1 MEKYIDM
8 KLMPFVCDILKRIE
22 SDQQVFLKYDKQNKA
37 LIPHIVKL
45 IKKKKKKKYKLIILT
60 KNGDNLDF
68 PYSGIQNIKKKVE
81 TEKNVEFDGQ
91 SEIKDFRLKGV
102 GAKIAGK
109 KLNASKENYEIFEV
123 EEQFIEKS
131 LREDLKRRILPN
143 KKGLL
148 LVEEYSQVASNRL
161 GFIESLINNKNFS
174 LVTFIDT
181 KNRLNVSD
189 TVEIPKVSYEDLQD
203 FIKYS
208 NLNSISDEEA
218 KKILDYTNYQID
230 YLKEVNTYYKS
241 HKLASFKDDLIYGN
255 ISSPLY
261 NYSKEIYGK
270 MRTEEF
276 SKDINLFRKVF
287 IMNKDGYFKISNDF
301 SEKNVMDK
309 LRRLID
315 GEDICI
321 KDGEKVK
328 IKDIGLKNYILL
340 EDTVDPIIKMYLKE
354 SSNGYEDCFLLL
366 EKRKEWRQC
375 LNFYIKNEIVRIY
388 NGDEEYK
395 NRDSAIA
402 EFKRVCNGPFEDSKK
417 IYDSIKLYSDG
428 KYDDAFVKLNS
439 ISNTWVNE
447 IKNEIDVLK
456 LLSIIRDNRSSK
468 SNEISKLKNLKNKIE
483 KDDVNLSIR
492 IATKLVGILIDI
504 NGDFEGGLAYYK
516 EVEDKVRNSGLEEK
530 YSTNRD
536 LLNILKRKSCLV
548 FEGRGALEL
557 TKEAKN
563 YFEKRKNKKQWMYA
577 MCNYSGN
584 CLYTGDFETAIKISS
599 EVIEYIDEVRN
610 GQNQE
615 DYENSLYLNLNN
627 NRILAT
633 FFENKNSE
641 LAEKEYKEL
650 ICDSKD
656 IIQMNVLSFRAMN
669 GERAAALAGF
679 YTLYNSIDEAGK
691 IDDFYKYYLLWNRTI
706 LEYVENG
713 NKDLSE
719 IEELM
724 PTKIAKEQYI
734 FKRRLKILRDIVNN
748 EQKIDL
754 AENMLCDKGINSK
767 YLLFSDLQV
776 LSD

>member
-1 MEKYIDM
+1 MEKYIDL

-37 LIPHIVKL
+37 LIPHIMKL
-45 IKKKKKKKYKLIILT
+45 IKKQKKKKYKLITLM
-60 KNGDNLDF
+60 KYGDNLDF

-81 TEKNVEFDGQ
+81 TEKNVEFGGQ
-91 SEIKDFRLKGV
+91 SESKDFGLKGI
-102 GAKIAGK
+102 GAKITGK
-109 KLNASKENYEIFEV
+109 KSNVNKENYEIFEV

-131 LREDLKRRILPN
+131 LREDLERRILPN

-148 LVEEYSQVASNRL
+148 LVEEYSQVASNRQ
-161 GFIESLINNKNFS
+161 GFIESLINNKGFS

-189 TVEIPKVSYEDLQD
+189 TLEIPKVSYEDVQD
-203 FIKYS
+203 FIKSS
-208 NLNSISDEEA
+208 NLNSISNEEA

-241 HKLASFKDDLIYGN
+241 HKLASFTDDLIYGN

-261 NYSKEIYGK
+261 YYSKEIYGK

-276 SKDINLFRKVF
+276 SKDLNLFRKVF
-287 IMNKDGYFKISNDF
+287 IMNKDGYFKISNDY
-301 SEKNVMDK
+301 SEKDIMDK

-315 GEDICI
+315 GEGIFV

-340 EDTVDPIIKMYLKE
+340 EDTVDPIIEMYLKE
-354 SSNGYEDCFLLL
+354 SSNGYEDCFFLL
-366 EKRKEWRQC
+366 EKRKEWRKC
-375 LNFYIKNEIVRIY
+375 LNFYIKNEIVRLY
-388 NGDEEYK
+388 NGDERYES
-395 NRDSAIA
+395 RDSAIA

-439 ISNTWVNE
+439 ISNTWVKE
-447 IKNEIDVLK
+447 IKNEIDVLR
-456 LLSIIRDNRSSK
+456 LLSIIRNNRSSK
-468 SNEISKLKNLKNKIE
+468 SNEISKLKDLKNKIE

-516 EVEDKVRNSGLEEK
+516 EVEDEVRNSGLEEEC
-530 YSTNRD
+530 SANRD

-548 FEGRGALEL
+548 IEGQGALES
-557 TKEAKN
+557 TKEAKD
-563 YFEKRKNKKQWMYA
+563 YFEKRNNKKQWMYA

-584 CLYTGDFETAIKISS
+584 CLYTGDFEEAIRISS
-599 EVIEYIDEVRN
+599 EVIKYIDEVRN
-610 GQNQE
+610 NQNQE
-615 DYENSLYLNLNN
+615 AYENSLYLNLNN

-650 ICDSKD
+650 ISESKD
-656 IIQMNVLSFRAMN
+656 IIQMNMLSFRAMN
-669 GERAAALAGF
+669 GEREAALAGF

-691 IDDFYKYYLLWNRTI
+691 IDDFYKYYILWNRTI

-719 IEELM
+719 IEGLM
-724 PTKIAKEQYI
+724 PTRIANEQYI

-754 AENMLCDKGINSK
+754 EEDMLCDEGINSK